1 MRIPDGTTIRPR
13 PRGGEPTSGFAY
25 RIDPPLLRVDLLA
38 TAALASFR
46 PFRGSQDS
54 TAVPAD
60 IAAALWE
67 RAEASLDRI

>member
-1 MRIPDGTTIRPR
+1 
-13 PRGGEPTSGFAY
+13 
-25 RIDPPLLRVDLLA
+25 VDLLA

-54 TAVPAD
+54 PVPVPAD